1 MKREYEIYRFLM
13 EDFRLKHGLKQT
25 AQKFDA
31 MQKLALYEPADG
43 SWCAIGKLVVLEDAS
58 MHYAIEIPFDPDLI
72 PLMTGYEYCSLA
84 QEMNPDQWLMLVIDE
99 KIRIDTYRTL
109 MQEGYDRFRRIHP
122 VQKRMASHREM
133 IYQDQAIPGRTAIRH
148 ENVPAQIA
156 EMRRMYK
163 PRRSLPNDEA
173 FCFYQQAVFMKD
185 YREQYD
191 FHGTFFNIHPVYR
204 MMTDSQLRGYFSWRT
219 DLMENGQLGEK
230 TPTAFLKL
238 YVYELLHLIH
248 SNSAD
253 TFEQLCA
260 IEELYKG
267 SDRLFMI
274 ELHRWINDF
283 VIYYHLDEKAV
294 SRRFEAEDV
303 QAYRIL
309 ADTSK
314 DPASHS
320 EEELRYAV
328 QTLAKERIERSV
340 FLRDNAE
347 DAVNVL
353 VKAYQMY
360 VREAQLQGR
369 SFFEDTLCNT
379 INEFYKMFS
388 SAVFYER
395 EKPADQEVWIR
406 SDCIYSCENGT
417 WSRKRYIMTDS
428 WTKLIGETDRLMRIA
443 CGYPKKLQP
452 KTGVYF
458 DLKILEETIR
468 EYLKEKAEAAKP
480 VINIDMNALSSIR
493 QDAALT
499 RDSLLIE
506 DEEEEEEEVEETAVE
521 IPEEE
526 NDDTLFRKEERI
538 LLKALLEE
546 RSLSE
551 ITQLQG
557 VSIALLCDEINEKL
571 IDTIGDTVIAF
582 DGDEPYLIED
592 YMEDIR
598 ELL

>member
-1 MKREYEIYRFLM
+1 
-13 EDFRLKHGLKQT
+13 
-25 AQKFDA
+25 
-31 MQKLALYEPADG
+31 
-43 SWCAIGKLVVLEDAS
+43 
-58 MHYAIEIPFDPDLI
+58 
-72 PLMTGYEYCSLA
+72 
-84 QEMNPDQWLMLVIDE
+84 
-99 KIRIDTYRTL
+99 
-109 MQEGYDRFRRIHP
+109 
-122 VQKRMASHREM
+122 
-133 IYQDQAIPGRTAIRH
+133 
-148 ENVPAQIA
+148 
-156 EMRRMYK
+156 
-163 PRRSLPNDEA
+163 
-173 FCFYQQAVFMKD
+173 
-185 YREQYD
+185 
-191 FHGTFFNIHPVYR
+191 
-204 MMTDSQLRGYFSWRT
+204 
-219 DLMENGQLGEK
+219 
-230 TPTAFLKL
+230 
-238 YVYELLHLIH
+238 
-248 SNSAD
+248 
-253 TFEQLCA
+253 
-260 IEELYKG
+260 
-267 SDRLFMI
+267 MI

-320 EEELRYAV
+320 EDELRYAV
-328 QTLAKERIERSV
+328 QTLTKERIERSV

-353 VKAYQMY
+353 VRAYQMY

-379 INEFYKMFS
+379 VNEFYKMFS

-406 SDCIYSCENGT
+406 SDCIFICENGT

-458 DLKILEETIR
+458 DLKILEEAIR

-506 DEEEEEEEVEETAVE
+506 DEEEEEEETEEAAVE

-526 NDDTLFRKEERI
+526 NDDTLFTKEERY

-546 RSLSE
+546 RNLSE
-551 ITQLQG
+551 IPQLQG

-571 IDTIGDTVIAF
+571 MDEIGDTVIAF
-582 DGDEPYLIED
+582 DGDAPYLIED
-592 YMEDIR
+592 YMEEIR